1 MVSYKSGQ
9 RQPTCGGSFLR
20 TWMTLTSTQLGA
32 AAVDVL
38 INSRKPKSCIRV
50 VTEQLDDV
58 SQKLASDVLAY

>member
-1 MVSYKSGQ
+1 MDDA
-9 RQPTCGGSFLR
+9 
-20 TWMTLTSTQLGA
+20 QLGA